1 MIDHWMGL
9 PQCFLWS
16 SDIIYPWFYFLRSAT
31 LFFLPPVEVWILV
44 SFINLELIS
53 VLFLLCIHSSH
64 CSGSVG
70 SIFLHFS
77 YLDLPSKFIATFLIQ
92 DLTFSPIVHWAPN
105 NFNSAVSL
113 VSFNYPPPYNH
124 AGLSKRKSKSISSL
138 FKSFPGSLIPKYVD
152 LIVVY
157 TTLYNLA
164 CPNSNPVS
172 HHLILKYF

>member
-1 MIDHWMGL
+1 MGHALFPKAIARATFQLFISLPINNNKKSIHSYNID
-9 PQCFLWS
+9 
-16 SDIIYPWFYFLRSAT
+16 R
-31 LFFLPPVEVWILV
+31 LPPVLGQIYSSTHTLAPK
-44 SFINLELIS
+44 N
-53 VLFLLCIHSSH
+53 LLCPAVTGMIS
-64 CSGSVG
+64 

-138 FKSFPGSLIPKYVD
+138 FKSFPGSLIPKYID

-157 TTLYNLA
+157 TTVYNLA
-164 CPNSNPVS
+164 CSNSNLVS

>member
-1 MIDHWMGL
+1 MCL

-16 SDIIYPWFYFLRSAT
+16 SDIIYPWFYFLWSAP
-31 LFFLPPVEVWILV
+31 LFLLPPMAVWILV

-70 SIFLHFS
+70 SIFLYFS
-77 YLDLPSKFIATFLIQ
+77 YLTVPSKFIATFLIQ

-113 VSFNYPPPYNH
+113 VSFNYPQPYNH
-124 AGLSKRKSKSISSL
+124 TGLSKRKSKSISSL
-138 FKSFPGSLIPKYVD
+138 FKSFSGSLMPKYID

-164 CPNSNPVS
+164 CPNSSPVS